1 MPPKVLAITLSLAAC
16 AGAGRTV
23 SKPDVLRISASHYQ
37 SMTGVALNSGVGRM
51 TCSRGLITGSHILRW
66 YCQFE
71 TDPTQYQL
79 EAPILFVAR

>member
-1 MPPKVLAITLSLAAC
+1 MSPKVLAVTLSLAAC
-16 AGAGRTV
+16 AGANRTG
-23 SKPDVLRISASHYQ
+23 SKPDALRLSASHYQ
-37 SMTGVALNSGVGRM
+37 SMTGVALNTGLGPM

-71 TDPTQYQL
+71 TDPTQYRL

>member
-1 MPPKVLAITLSLAAC
+1 MPPKVVAITLSLAAC
-16 AGAGRTV
+16 AGSSRTG
-23 SKPDVLRISASHYQ
+23 SKRDVLRISTSHYQ
-37 SMTGVALNSGVGRM
+37 SMAGVAVNSGLGPM

-66 YCQFE
+66 SCQFE

>member
-16 AGAGRTV
+16 ASASRTV
-23 SKPDVLRISASHYQ
+23 SKPDVLRISATHFQ
-37 SMTGVALNSGVGRM
+37 SMNGVALSSGLGPM

-71 TDPTQYQL
+71 TDPTQYRL
-79 EAPILFVAR
+79 EAPILFVVR

>member
-1 MPPKVLAITLSLAAC
+1 MPPKVLAITLSLTAC
-16 AGAGRTV
+16 AGAGRTA
-23 SKPDVLRISASHYQ
+23 SKAEVLRISATHYQ
-37 SMTGVALNSGVGRM
+37 SMTGVAVNSGLGPM

-71 TDPTQYQL
+71 TDSTQYQL

>member
-1 MPPKVLAITLSLAAC
+1 MPPKILAVTLCLAAC
-16 AGAGRTV
+16 AGANRTV
-23 SKPDVLRISASHYQ
+23 SKPDAVRISASHYQ

-71 TDPTQYQL
+71 TDSTQYRL
-79 EAPILFVAR
+79 DAPILFVAR

>member
-1 MPPKVLAITLSLAAC
+1 MPPKVVAVTLSLVAC
-16 AGAGRTV
+16 AGASRTA
-23 SKPDVLRISASHYQ
+23 SKRDVLRISASHYQ
-37 SMTGVALNSGVGRM
+37 SMAGVAVNSGLGPM

-66 YCQFE
+66 SCQFE